1 MLLISEKT
9 WQTLSKRQQT
19 LLLDAAKEAQSY
31 ERELVASEE
40 AELLYQLSNK
50 GLEINEVENPEEFFT
65 KARPLR
71 ELYVRRYGQQ
81 AKDLLEQIDALRQ

>member
-9 WQTLSKRQQT
+9 WQSLSQRQQAI
-19 LLLDAAKEAQSY
+19 LLEAAKDAQAY

-40 AELLYQLSNK
+40 AELLRQLQMR
-50 GLEINEVENPEEFFT
+50 GMEINEVENIDEFIA

-81 AKDLLEQIDALRQ
+81 AQTLFEQIDALRQ

>member
-9 WQTLSKRQQT
+9 WQTLSHRQQN
-19 LLLDAAKEAQSY
+19 LLLDAAKEAQTY
-31 ERELVASEE
+31 ERELVALEE
-40 AELLYQLSNK
+40 AELLQQLRSK
-50 GLEINEVENPEEFFT
+50 GMEINEVESKEGFFT